1 VGSCGSL
8 WLGDVSGLSGWRLS
22 QGEVLGWGLLGYLW
36 FSELMLLWKEGVY
49 WNLLL
54 LLFFIYY
61 LFFICFFFFGVNSN
75 EKQLSMQLTVFL
87 FILLYFLFRT
97 ITNQVSCGKLWEF
110 VVGRCVRIVWMEI
123 ESRWSA
129 WVGIIIGYLWFSK
142 LMLLW
147 KEGVYWNLLL
157 LFFFIYYFF
166 FICFFC
172 FGVNSN
178 EKQLSMQLTV
188 FLFILLYFLFRTI
201 TNQVSCGKLWEF
213 VVGRCVRIVW
223 MEIESRWSAW
233 VGIIRVF
240 MI

>member
-1 VGSCGSL
+1 
-8 WLGDVSGLSGWRLS
+8 
-22 QGEVLGWGLLGYLW
+22 
-36 FSELMLLWKEGVY
+36 MLLWKEGVY

-178 EKQLSMQLTV
+178 EKQLSMQLKV
-188 FLFILLYFLFRTI
+188 FFYLFYCTFCVWLLIRYLVGSCWSWWLGDVSGLSGWRLSQGEVLGCYITSSSICITGSYEAKSFLI
-201 TNQVSCGKLWEF
+201 WLYL
-213 VVGRCVRIVW
+213 
-223 MEIESRWSAW
+223 
-233 VGIIRVF
+233 
-240 MI
+240 